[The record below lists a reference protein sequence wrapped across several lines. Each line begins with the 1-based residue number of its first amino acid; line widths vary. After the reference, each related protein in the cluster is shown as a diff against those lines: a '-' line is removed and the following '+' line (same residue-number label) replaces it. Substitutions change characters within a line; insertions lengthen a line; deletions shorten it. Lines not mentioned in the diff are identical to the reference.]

1 MRFSLKFNVVF
12 DVIIF
17 TELQVTCRNSTFF
30 IDKISYKAYSAK
42 IPNNNIFKKNF
53 KIKPGSIMALAK
65 ITKYPDIFKI

>member
-1 MRFSLKFNVVF
+1 MLFLTLSFLLNYKLLAEILHFLSIKSHN
-12 DVIIF
+12 
-17 TELQVTCRNSTFF
+17 
-30 IDKISYKAYSAK
+30 KAYSAK